1 MSMRMM
7 SIASGSSGNCIYV
20 GSENTHLLIDAGI
33 SCKRVNEGLKE
44 LGLTGADITGVLVTH
59 EHADHIGGLGVF
71 LRKYKTPVYSA
82 EETIQ
87 QICGCKNMGKLPE
100 GCFHAIEPGEKF
112 AIGDIDVESLPV
124 SHDAARPLA
133 YRMGSGGSSAAV
145 VTDLGYYDHQLVD
158 HLQGLDAILLE
169 ANHDLRMLEVGPYPY
184 YLKRRIAGS
193 HGHLSNEA
201 SGQFLNELLHDQLK
215 KVLLGHISKENNMAA
230 LALETVKTEIE
241 MSVSPW
247 HADDF
252 SIEPAGRNQ
261 ASEIIYI

>member
-1 MSMRMM
+1 MSMRVM

-33 SCKRVNEGLKE
+33 SCKKVNEGLHE
-44 LGLTGADITGVLVTH
+44 LGLTGADITAVLVTH

-82 EETIQ
+82 EETIHAIGQ
-87 QICGCKNMGKLPE
+87 YKNIGKLPE
-100 GCFHAIEPGEKF
+100 GCMHSIEAEEKF
-112 AIGDIDVESLPV
+112 EIGDIQIESLPI

-133 YRMGSGGSSAAV
+133 YRMDCGKSSAAV
-145 VTDLGYYDHQLVD
+145 VTDLGYYDQNLIE

-184 YLKRRIAGS
+184 YLKKRIAGT

-201 SGQFLNELLHDQLK
+201 SGQFLNELLHEDLK
-215 KVLLGHISKENNMAA
+215 KVLLGHISKENNMAS

-241 MSVSPW
+241 LNHSPW
-247 HADDF
+247 HAADF
-252 SIEPAGRNQ
+252 SIEPAGRDR

>member
-1 MSMRMM
+1 MSMRVM

-20 GSENTHLLIDAGI
+20 GTDHTHLLIDAGI
-33 SCKRVNEGLKE
+33 SCKKVNEGLKE
-44 LGLTGADITGVLVTH
+44 LGLTGEDITGVLVTH

-71 LRKYKTPVYSA
+71 LRKYKTPVYTA
-82 EETIQ
+82 EETIR
-87 QICGCKNMGKLPE
+87 QIYGYKNIGKLPE
-100 GCFHAIEPGEKF
+100 GCFHPIEAGGKF
-112 AIGDIDVESLPV
+112 SVGDIDVESLPI

-133 YRMGSGGSSAAV
+133 YRMDCGSSSAAV
-145 VTDLGYYDHQLVD
+145 VTDLGYYDQTLVE
-158 HLQGLDAILLE
+158 HPQGLDAILLE

-201 SGQFLNELLHDQLK
+201 SGQFLNELLHDRMK

-230 LALETVKTEIE
+230 LALETVRTEIE
-241 MSVSPW
+241 MSSSSW

-252 SIEPAGRNQ
+252 SIEPAGRDR

>member
-1 MSMRMM
+1 MSMRVM

-20 GSENTHLLIDAGI
+20 GSEQTHLLIDAGI
-33 SCKRVNEGLKE
+33 SCKKVNEGLKE
-44 LGLTGADITGVLVTH
+44 LGLTGEDITGVLVTH

-82 EETIQ
+82 KETIQ
-87 QICGCKNMGKLPE
+87 QICSYKNIGKLPE
-100 GCFHAIEPGEKF
+100 GCFHCIEAGERF
-112 AIGDIDVESLPV
+112 AVGDIEVEPLPV

-133 YRMGSGGSSAAV
+133 YRMDCGESSAAV
-145 VTDLGYYDHQLVD
+145 VTDLGYYDNHLVER
-158 HLQGLDAILLE
+158 LQGLDAILLE

-184 YLKRRIAGS
+184 YLKRRIAGN

-201 SGQFLNELLHDQLK
+201 SGQFLNELLHDKLK

-230 LALETVKTEIE
+230 LALETVRSEIE
-241 MSVSPW
+241 MSSSCW

-252 SIEPAGRNQ
+252 SIEPAGRNC

>member
-1 MSMRMM
+1 MSMRVM

-33 SCKRVNEGLKE
+33 SCKKVNEGLGE
-44 LGLTGADITGVLVTH
+44 LGLTGADITAIMVTH

-82 EETIQ
+82 EETIHR
-87 QICGCKNMGKLPE
+87 ICSCKNMGKLPE
-100 GCFHAIEPGEKF
+100 GCFHSIEAGEKF
-112 AIGDIDVESLPV
+112 DIGDMEIESLPI

-133 YRMGSGGSSAAV
+133 YRVDCEQASAAV
-145 VTDLGYYDHQLVD
+145 VTDLGYYDYNLVER
-158 HLQGLDAILLE
+158 LQGLDALLLE

-184 YLKRRIAGS
+184 YLKRRIAGN

-201 SGQFLNELLHDQLK
+201 SGQFLNELLHDKMK

-230 LALETVKTEIE
+230 LALETVRTEIE
-241 MSVSPW
+241 LSQSPW
-247 HADDF
+247 NAEDF
-252 SIEPAGRNQ
+252 SIEAAGRDQ

>member
-1 MSMRMM
+1 MSMRLM

-33 SCKRVNEGLKE
+33 SCKKVNEGLKE

-82 EETIQ
+82 AETIQ
-87 QICGCKNMGKLPE
+87 QICASRNIGKLPD
-100 GCFHAIEPGEKF
+100 GCFHPVEAGEKF
-112 AIGDIDVESLPV
+112 TVGDIDVEALPI

-133 YRMGSGGSSAAV
+133 YRMDCEKSSAAV
-145 VTDLGYYDHQLVD
+145 VTDLGYYDHHLVD

-184 YLKRRIAGS
+184 YLKKRIAGN

-201 SGQFLNELLHDQLK
+201 CGQFLNELLHDHLK
-215 KVLLGHISKENNMAA
+215 KVFLGHISRENNMAA
-230 LALETVKTEIE
+230 LALETVRSEIE
-241 MSVSPW
+241 LSTSCW

-252 SIEPAGRNQ
+252 SIEPAARDR